1 MGEISPRVVFIFLMM
16 LLKAI
21 HKIFTHN
28 QNDVKE
34 EDKVWIRRKSWKK
47 HNNSV
52 LCVYFIIII
61 LRRLLKCLL
70 CRACVWIKAKG
81 IQKAEWSI

>member
-34 EDKVWIRRKSWKK
+34 EDKV
-47 HNNSV
+47 
-52 LCVYFIIII
+52 
-61 LRRLLKCLL
+61 
-70 CRACVWIKAKG
+70 
-81 IQKAEWSI
+81 